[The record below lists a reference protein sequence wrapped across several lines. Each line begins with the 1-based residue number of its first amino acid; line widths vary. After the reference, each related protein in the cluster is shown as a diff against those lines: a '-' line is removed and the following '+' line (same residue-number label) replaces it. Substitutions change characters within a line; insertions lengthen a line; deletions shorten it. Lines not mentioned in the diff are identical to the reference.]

1 PGVPAALSQGV
12 LADATLFGRTAFEL
26 YDFASSGVL
35 MPLVAIATALFVGRA
50 WTRTQFA
57 DALGGTVGRPSRL
70 AFALRVLLR
79 WVAPVAIAV
88 VLVRGWIG

>member
-1 PGVPAALSQGV
+1 
-12 LADATLFGRTAFEL
+12 
-26 YDFASSGVL
+26 
-35 MPLVAIATALFVGRA
+35 TALFVGRA

-57 DALGGTVGRPSRL
+57 DALGGPAGRPSRL